1 MTVKRYTA
9 MLISGISGC
18 GVAGSECALAR
29 RPSEWAALPGA
40 VSLRW
45 PVVDRF
51 PVLKRWPSGSSI
63 RLDRST
69 AGAEGED
76 ASLASSPS
84 LVVTRYDL
92 GQGLLGK
99 TCLKSFVRWIG
110 VNPGPG

>member
-1 MTVKRYTA
+1 

-18 GVAGSECALAR
+18 WVAGSECALRAN
-29 RPSEWAALPGA
+29 RPGGPYLPSA

-45 PVVDRF
+45 GAQSSISF
-51 PVLKRWPSGSSI
+51 PFSSDGQGGSSI
-63 RLDRST
+63 RSNRSR

-76 ASLASSPS
+76 AFIASSPS

-92 GQGLLGK
+92 GHGLLGT